1 MTDDSPWT
9 GSGCMEGFD
18 RAWKGREGIG
28 WESIIFRSAIST
40 HHALTTTEPLIGYT
54 DDKLVNFNITSGVR
68 NFLVS
73 ILTVIV
79 PKRHILSSYSIP
91 TQQFVVSYTLFT
103 NKEFLSKYWGP
114 RAKQTTR
121 FPQDFQLLHVS
132 LWSSKAVYLSSRFS
146 EESGKLTNTK
156 SYKLVRYFLYST
168 NVLPYFQNFELI
180 RKRIA
185 HKAKD
190 WINVRTCPRVCKTCT
205 YV

>member
-1 MTDDSPWT
+1 MNRVRLHGRVWPRLEGPRRNWLRVYHISFRYLDSPC
-9 GSGCMEGFD
+9 SND
-18 RAWKGREGIG
+18 YRA
-28 WESIIFRSAIST
+28 SHS
-40 HHALTTTEPLIGYT
+40 YT

-79 PKRHILSSYSIP
+79 PKRHIPSSYSIP
-91 TQQFVVSYTLFT
+91 TQQFVVSYTLLT

>member
-40 HHALTTTEPLIGYT
+40 HHALTTTEPLIV
-54 DDKLVNFNITSGVR
+54 DKLVNFNITSGVR

-79 PKRHILSSYSIP
+79 PKRHIPSSYSIP
-91 TQQFVVSYTLFT
+91 IQQFVVSYTLLA

-132 LWSSKAVYLSSRFS
+132 LWSCKAVYLSSRFS

-156 SYKLVRYFLYST
+156 SYKLVRYFL
-168 NVLPYFQNFELI
+168 
-180 RKRIA
+180 
-185 HKAKD
+185 
-190 WINVRTCPRVCKTCT
+190 
-205 YV
+205 